1 MINMNFL
8 LIEAM
13 RLLHG
18 GIEEGA
24 DCATAANGPSLA
36 QQRRGFEKN
45 LRRSPEG
52 TRAKDMNVRLTMA
65 YVNSTR
71 APAVSFSDRL
81 NALVKVASDMIA
93 RRKIYTQTV
102 FELSSLSDRD
112 LADLGISRTQIGKI
126 AREAAFN

>member
-1 MINMNFL
+1 
-8 LIEAM
+8 
-13 RLLHG
+13 
-18 GIEEGA
+18 
-24 DCATAANGPSLA
+24 
-36 QQRRGFEKN
+36 
-45 LRRSPEG
+45 
-52 TRAKDMNVRLTMA
+52 MA